1 MVAPCSREGW
11 HHWTL
16 MPLTPGGVRNII
28 QATNLSREQNLDP
41 DQVAR
46 MVVDVASDKQAQDIV
61 LLDIRRLTSFADYFV
76 IMTAESGRQLE
87 ALREDLVSA
96 LKSSGVSI
104 NRGEGSAEAGWV
116 LLDYTD
122 VIIHLFGPEERD
134 FYALELLW
142 AGAPQVV
149 RIL

>member
-1 MVAPCSREGW
+1 
-11 HHWTL
+11 
-16 MPLTPGGVRNII
+16 
-28 QATNLSREQNLDP
+28 
-41 DQVAR
+41 

-61 LLDIRRLTSFADYFV
+61 LLNIRRLTSFADYFV

-87 ALREDLVSA
+87 TLREDLVSA